1 MTAKLVLASGS
12 TIRRQLLENAGVP
25 VDVSVARI
33 DEDTIKDSLL
43 AEGASPREVADALA
57 EGKARR
63 VALRQPDDYVLGCD
77 QVLSFKGK
85 LISKCATAEE
95 ARSLLSELR
104 GERHMLLSAAVV
116 FHEGRPIWRHIGEVR
131 LTMADFSDAY
141 LDDYLS
147 RNWPDVQDAVGCYKL
162 ESEGARLFSRI
173 DGDYFNVLGLPLL
186 PLLAYLSQ
194 RGVIAS

>member
-12 TIRRQLLENAGVP
+12 SIRRQLLENAGVP

-43 AEGASPREVADALA
+43 AEGASAREVADALA

-104 GERHMLLSAAVV
+104 GERHMLLSAAVI
-116 FHEGRPIWRHIGEVR
+116 FREGRPVWRHIGEVR

-147 RNWPDVQDAVGCYKL
+147 RNWPDVQDAIGCYKL